1 MLAERAPGFTALS
14 LLLPCVLLCLQ
25 AGCKNNQ
32 PTTAALQRFQGYW
45 DGGGAGGIKCSIA
58 ITGNALHFYSRTDFW
73 YETTFTLPAGT
84 DPQQLRATIK
94 DCAPPTNSVGQLVVA
109 IFKIEDGTLTLAVNQ
124 DPQGPPPKAF
134 PSDPNGLI
142 ARYDL
147 KKVRKKNTQPPKTRV
162 ETQNKNGEA
171 SSFVKH
177 PAEISRIASGPE
189 LAFEPEIEGIAERP
203 PPGEAA
209 VE

>member
-32 PTTAALQRFQGYW
+32 PTAAALQRFQGYW

-109 IFKIEDGTLTLAVNQ
+109 IFKIEDGTLTLAAE
-124 DPQGPPPKAF
+124 PQNGAKAF
-134 PSDPNGLI
+134 EEPSMFYHKLRKVGGRTGTSPGNLGGVRTGL
-142 ARYDL
+142 
-147 KKVRKKNTQPPKTRV
+147 
-162 ETQNKNGEA
+162 
-171 SSFVKH
+171 
-177 PAEISRIASGPE
+177 
-189 LAFEPEIEGIAERP
+189 
-203 PPGEAA
+203 
-209 VE
+209 